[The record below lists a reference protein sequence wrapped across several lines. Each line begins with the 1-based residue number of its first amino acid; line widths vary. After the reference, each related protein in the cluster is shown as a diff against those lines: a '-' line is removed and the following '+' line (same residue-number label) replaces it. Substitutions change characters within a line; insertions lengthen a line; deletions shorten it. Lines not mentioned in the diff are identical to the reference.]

1 MVLGHFIFYMEENAT
16 LFQVS
21 WDRMPKVNCIHE
33 KDYKFYNYEIKEATV
48 IWGKE
53 KKVKQSA
60 P

>member
-48 IWGKE
+48 IWGK
-53 KKVKQSA
+53 
-60 P
+60 